1 MPGLSPAA
9 QVRMQCDV
17 QASMFRLAALVAT
30 LAVFIAPAAAGAAD
44 PPPGSTWHEE
54 YIDDGYGQPLHADV
68 LRPKGLPAD
77 APTPVIMT
85 VSPYT
90 GHSGNTPP
98 VDDDPTAAG
107 PSNRFFDF
115 VNGARLFDRGYT

>member
-30 LAVFIAPAAAGAAD
+30 LVALLAPAVTRAAD

-68 LRPKGLPAD
+68 LRPKDLPAD

-90 GHSGNTPP
+90 SHSGQTPP
-98 VDDDPTAAG
+98 VDYDPSAAG
-107 PSNRFFDF
+107 PSARFFDF
-115 VNGARLFDRGYT
+115 VEGA